1 MIWAALG
8 SLIPYLQGIV
18 MGLASFNRMR
28 REQEEVADIAQK
40 KTAQKKIEKK
50 KTAQKKTAKK
60 KTAKKP
66 LIKESL

>member
-1 MIWAALG
+1 
-8 SLIPYLQGIV
+8 

-40 KTAQKKIEKK
+40 KTAKK
-50 KTAQKKTAKK
+50 KTEKK

>member
-1 MIWAALG
+1 
-8 SLIPYLQGIV
+8 

-50 KTAQKKTAKK
+50 KTA
-60 KTAKKP
+60 KKP

>member
-1 MIWAALG
+1 
-8 SLIPYLQGIV
+8 

-40 KTAQKKIEKK
+40 KTAKKKIEKK

-60 KTAKKP
+60 P